1 MEPVRWGVLGIGRH
15 FILRTLMSFQ
25 KSEKSALAGAASRDP
40 EKARRAEEEYGIPRG
55 YAPYEALLDD
65 PSVEAVYIT
74 LPNHLHTEWIRKA
87 ADAGK
92 HILCEKPMALTAV
105 EARDAAAY
113 ARSKGVLLS
122 EAFMYRY
129 HPRWVRAREL
139 ALTGHIGSLRA
150 IHTLFGYYNA
160 DPANIRNVREYGG
173 GALYDIGCYAVSLS
187 RYLTGREPGSVFARI
202 TRDPATGTDILTSAV
217 LDFGEA
223 RAQFTVGTRMFSCQQ
238 VDAIGTGGSIHIP
251 LPFNAYDDVPMT
263 MTVTTGI
270 GERIISF
277 DPADQYR
284 IQFDAFSD
292 AIRSGGPAPA
302 DPIDAVRNLA
312 AMDAVFRSGDT
323 GNHEKV
329 ETI

>member
-1 MEPVRWGVLGIGRH
+1 MLV
-15 FILRTLMSFQ
+15 
-25 KSEKSALAGAASRDP
+25 GAASRDS
-40 EKARRAEEEYGIPRG
+40 EKARRAAEEYGIPRG

-92 HILCEKPMALTAV
+92 HILCEKPMALTAA

-139 ALTGHIGSLRA
+139 VLTGNIGSIRA
-150 IHTLFGYYNA
+150 IHTLFGYHNT
-160 DPANIRNVREYGG
+160 DPGNIRNVKEYGG

-187 RYLTGREPGSVFARI
+187 RFLTGGEPERAFARI

-223 RAQFTVGTRMFSCQQ
+223 RALFTVGTRMFPCQQ
-238 VDAIGTGGSIHIP
+238 VDVIGTGGGIHIP
-251 LPFNAYDDVPMT
+251 LPFNAYDDVPTT

-270 GERIISF
+270 GERVISF

-284 IQFDAFSD
+284 LQFEAFSE
-292 AIRSGGPAPA
+292 AVRSGGPAPA
-302 DPIDAVRNLA
+302 DPLDAVRNLA

-323 GNHEKV
+323 GDTENV
-329 ETI
+329 EAV